1 VRCSRTVSRARSWLR
16 TLGHGGLLEGA
27 GLLEVKLVELQ
38 ADEVAVLP
46 AADEGMS
53 DHHQVDTY
61 VAQVP

>member
-1 VRCSRTVSRARSWLR
+1 MR

-46 AADEGMS
+46 AADEGVS

>member
-1 VRCSRTVSRARSWLR
+1 MVSSDHGRWKGRTS
-16 TLGHGGLLEGA
+16 LGHGGLLEGA

-46 AADEGMS
+46 AADEGVS

>member
-1 VRCSRTVSRARSWLR
+1 
-16 TLGHGGLLEGA
+16 LEGA

-46 AADEGMS
+46 AADEVGS